1 MKVKAVWN
9 SALYTITKRES
20 LASNRR
26 ERFCFCSPAWPKWSQ
41 SKTSTIKTYVE
52 IMTIVGFYS
61 EVLVVLNSTNY
72 CPLLVIAKKWH
83 FFNYD
88 VCNFVSCM
96 TTAGT
101 SLFQATYVARWLVS
115 KTRPRIQNSS
125 ESGKCFVPTSHGTYE
140 MKIKQRNKFK
150 FHFYLRGFVLAF
162 SFSELVMDSFKLK
175 PFPCTVCRKWFK
187 IDNGRTSHK
196 RAVHSWEAS

>member
-1 MKVKAVWN
+1 
-9 SALYTITKRES
+9 
-20 LASNRR
+20 
-26 ERFCFCSPAWPKWSQ
+26 
-41 SKTSTIKTYVE
+41 
-52 IMTIVGFYS
+52 MTIVGFYS
-61 EVLVVLNSTNY
+61 EVLVVLNTTNY

-115 KTRPRIQNSS
+115 KTRPRIQNTSQNPKHFPES
-125 ESGKCFVPTSHGTYE
+125 RIAQNLGSVLDSGKCFVPTSHGTYE
-140 MKIKQRNKFK
+140 MKIKQTSKFK

-196 RAVHSWEAS
+196 RAVHA

>member
-1 MKVKAVWN
+1 
-9 SALYTITKRES
+9 
-20 LASNRR
+20 
-26 ERFCFCSPAWPKWSQ
+26 
-41 SKTSTIKTYVE
+41 
-52 IMTIVGFYS
+52 MTIVGFYS

-72 CPLLVIAKKWH
+72 RQKGKSPPSSTAHKITNIIVEKMP
-83 FFNYD
+83 FFGI

-115 KTRPRIQNSS
+115 KTRPRIQNTSQNPKHFPES
-125 ESGKCFVPTSHGTYE
+125 RIAQNLGSVLDSGKCFVPTSHGTYE
-140 MKIKQRNKFK
+140 MKIKQTSKFK

-196 RAVHSWEAS
+196 RAVHA